1 MGAAANG
8 DRKRRGA
15 WFTPDHLVDT
25 VVAAVI
31 DEAFVA
37 ARAGRMLRVLDP
49 ACGDG
54 RFLTAALAAIRA
66 CGADAVAFGVDVDAE
81 AVDFV
86 ERNTEAVALLGDALH
101 SQWLDAQG
109 ATFDLVIG
117 NPPYLSQMAATT
129 TRGGSSRHGGG
140 PYADAAA
147 EFLSLA
153 AGLVDPNGGRLAF
166 VLPQSILSARDA
178 AAARTRID
186 ERATMFWSS
195 WTGERDFDAD
205 VFTCAVAFE
214 FGESKRSN
222 ASSKRSVSSWS
233 HVVTE
238 RVGIPPMPSAL
249 DGSPSPAGSLGDRA
263 VLNANFR
270 DEYYGMIPAVG
281 DHDTGPPLVTS
292 GLIDPGRVL
301 WGEIPVRF
309 AKRRFAAP
317 RIDVDALDVKMR
329 AWADKRLVP
338 KVLVAN
344 QTPIIEAVCDPTG
357 EWLPGVPVVAVYPR
371 IGVSP
376 WEIAAVLT
384 SPSTSVWAWHQH
396 GGSGLSPNTIRIS
409 PVMLA
414 KLAWPPGSLTDAV
427 AALQAGDVIR
437 CGQLVDE
444 AYGLT
449 IDEQTDAMTW
459 WKPILDRIVH
469 RKSRTEA
476 TVTES
481 MMESQC

>member
-1 MGAAANG
+1 MGVAND

-15 WFTPDHLVDT
+15 WFTPDHLVNAIVEA
-25 VVAAVI
+25 VV

-37 ARAGRMLRVLDP
+37 ARGGRALRVLDP

-54 RFLTAALAAIRA
+54 RFLTAVLAATRA
-66 CGADAVAFGVDVDAE
+66 CGADAKVYGVDIDVA
-81 AVDFV
+81 AVEYV
-86 ERNTEAVALLGDALH
+86 ERHTEAVALCADALH
-101 SQWLDAQG
+101 CDWLDEQG

-129 TRGGSSRHGGG
+129 TRGGASRHGGG

-178 AAARTRID
+178 TEARRRID

-195 WTGERDFDAD
+195 WTGERDFDAE

-214 FGESKRSN
+214 FGKSSLRSGSSRN
-222 ASSKRSVSSWS
+222 GASRQGGVSSWS

-238 RVGIPPMPSAL
+238 RVGIPPMPAVF
-249 DGSPSPAGSLGDRA
+249 GCTPSTGTLGDRA
-263 VLNANFR
+263 LLNANFR

-281 DHDTGPPLVTS
+281 DHDIGPPLVTS
-292 GLIDPGRVL
+292 GLIDPGSLR

-317 RIDVDALDVKMR
+317 RIDLDALDPKMR

-357 EWLPGVPVVAVYPR
+357 EWLPGVPVVAAYPKG
-371 IGVSP
+371 GVSP

-384 SPSTSVWAWHQH
+384 SPAASVWAWHRQ
-396 GGSGLSPNTIRIS
+396 GGSGMSPNAIRVGPAI
-409 PVMLA
+409 LA
-414 KLAWPPGSLTDAV
+414 ELVWPDGPLIEAV
-427 AALQAGDVIR
+427 AALKSGDIVR
-437 CGQLVDE
+437 CGRLVDR
-444 AYGLT
+444 AYGLSN
-449 IDEQTDAMTW
+449 DEQDLVMSWWMT
-459 WKPILDRIVH
+459 ILDRITNRH
-469 RKSRTEA
+469 RRTERA
-476 TVTES
+476 
-481 MMESQC
+481 C